1 LKRILQKFVPLLTIL
16 LFKCFTV
23 SAQSETQSQ
32 PFSLNV
38 QQAIQYTMEHNPG
51 VVVLQKQRAIAEAEI
66 RIAEQWNNPALV
78 TEFTRSQP
86 NYFVGAGYLLEL
98 GGKRHNRI
106 AVAKAEADVAQLAL
120 SSGLRTLR
128 HDIRVA
134 FYEAFKSQERMKQIT
149 LSRDLADKLL
159 EVTEERFEAGDVA
172 KFEVL
177 QTQLETKRRQN
188 ELKQAESELKSAFV
202 ELNTFLNRNPEASL
216 QLNGTLEE
224 KPPVPNLEDLVNQAI
239 SQQIEIQ
246 SIQQELNTEQAR
258 LTLARSERIPD
269 LDVEG
274 GTEINDAD
282 FQYGW
287 RAALRLELPLLNQ
300 RKGEIARSNAAMDTL
315 KAQLEAAKQKTRA
328 EIAKAYF
335 KVDALSNQVESYRN
349 EILPAAK
356 EIEELS
362 QESYHEGKTNLLS
375 AIDAQR
381 NMHEVRLEYLNVL
394 MDFQTAIADLEQ
406 ASGVELR

>member
-1 LKRILQKFVPLLTIL
+1 MKKFLVLAILI
-16 LFKCFTV
+16 FTDV
-23 SAQSETQSQ
+23 ISVTAQTTQTQ
-32 PFSLNV
+32 PFALNL

-51 VVVLQKQRAIAEAEI
+51 VIVLQKRRAIAEAEI
-66 RIAEQWNNPALV
+66 RVAEQWNNPALV
-78 TEFTRSQP
+78 TEWTRSQP

-98 GGKRHNRI
+98 GGKRSNRI
-106 AVAKAEADVAQLAL
+106 AVAKGEADLAQLAL
-120 SSGLRTLR
+120 SSGLRALR

-134 FYEAFKSQERMKQIT
+134 FYEAFQSQERMKQIT

-159 EVTEERFEAGDVA
+159 DVTKERFEAGDVA

-177 QTQLETKRRQN
+177 QTELETKRREN
-188 ELKQAESELKSAFV
+188 ELKIAESESKSAFV
-202 ELNTFLNRNPEASL
+202 ELNTFLNRNPEEPL
-216 QLNGTLEE
+216 QLDGALEE
-224 KPPVPNLEDLVNQAI
+224 KPTIPPLETLVDQAI
-239 SQQIEIQ
+239 LQHIEIQ
-246 SIQQELNTEQAR
+246 SIQKELNTEEAR
-258 LTLARSERIPD
+258 LALAKSERIPD
-269 LDVEG
+269 LDLEG

-300 RKGEIARSNAAMDTL
+300 RKGEIARSNAATESL
-315 KAQLEAAKQKTRA
+315 KAELEAAKQKTRA

-335 KVDALSNQVESYRN
+335 KVEALSNQVETYQK

-362 QESYHEGKTNLLS
+362 QESYHEGKTGLLS

-381 NMHEVRLEYLNVL
+381 NMHEVRLEYLDVL
-394 MDFQTAIADLEQ
+394 MKFQTAIADLEQ
-406 ASGVELR
+406 ASGVEFP